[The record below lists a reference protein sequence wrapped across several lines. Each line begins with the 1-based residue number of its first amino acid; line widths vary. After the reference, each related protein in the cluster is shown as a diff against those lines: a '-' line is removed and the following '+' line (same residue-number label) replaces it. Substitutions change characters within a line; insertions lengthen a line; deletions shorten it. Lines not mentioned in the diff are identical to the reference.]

1 MYEMEL
7 NEKVGVK
14 SEKLKHQ
21 FSQVEGDLNSKGD
34 P

>member
-1 MYEMEL
+1 MKWDRIRMVQLE
-7 NEKVGVK
+7 

>member
-1 MYEMEL
+1 MKWDRIRTVQLE
-7 NEKVGVK
+7 